1 MNSVRRTDKSP
12 SCESHHGHFP
22 PPLQDRD
29 ASRFLAQAT
38 FGPTPNEITRLQ
50 TLGYVEWL
58 SEQLNI
64 PPEPRHRAYIES
76 LTAVAVVPTDNHIAN
91 SFWKQAATA
100 PDSLRQR
107 IAFSLSQIFV
117 VSLVDP
123 TIASS
128 KRGVASYLDMLGEH
142 AFGNFRTLLEGVARH
157 PMMGIYLTH
166 MRNQKEDP
174 VRFRIP
180 DQNFAREVMQLFTIG
195 LIELNPDGTPRLVNG
210 APVETYTDADVVGL
224 SRVFT
229 GFSWA
234 GPDTLNGRFT
244 GSTNP
249 PRDPNRDILPM
260 QGYPQYHSLSEKR
273 FLGTV
278 IPAGQGNPNESLRI
292 ALDTLANHPNVGPFF
307 GRQLIQR
314 LVTSNPS
321 PEYVGRVAQAFD
333 SGLFSYDTWAV
344 GTGVRGDLMATIAA
358 VLLDR
363 EARANPSLNDPN
375 FGRVREPILRM
386 ANWMRAFN
394 ARSTSGNFLLGITDD
409 VAISLGQTVMRSPSV
424 FNFYRPGYVPPNTG
438 IAAAGLVAP
447 EMQIIHETSV
457 IGYANWM
464 RSTVQLG
471 VGTGNPRDIQPDY
484 TAELAIA
491 NQPNALIDRLDILL
505 CAGTLSAPI
514 KNLIRNAISSVAIP
528 ITNPTAALRNRVW
541 IGVLMT
547 LSAPEYLVQK

>member
-1 MNSVRRTDKSP
+1 MAIS
-12 SCESHHGHFP
+12 

-50 TLGYVEWL
+50 TLGYVDWL
-58 SEQLNI
+58 SEQLSM

-117 VSLVDP
+117 VSLQDP
-123 TIASS
+123 AIASF

-180 DQNFAREVMQLFTIG
+180 DQNFAREVMQLFSIG

-234 GPDTLNGRFT
+234 GPDTLNGRFS
-244 GSTNP
+244 GATNP

-321 PEYVGRVAQAFD
+321 PDYVGRVAQAFD
-333 SGLFSYDTWAV
+333 SGIYSYDTWAV

-424 FNFYRPGYVPPNTG
+424 FNFYRPGYVPPNSG

-491 NQPNALIDRLDILL
+491 DQPNALVDRLDILL

-528 ITNPTAALRNRVW
+528 VTNPTAALKNRVW

>member
-1 MNSVRRTDKSP
+1 MAIS
-12 SCESHHGHFP
+12 

-260 QGYPQYHSLSEKR
+260 QGYPQHHSLSEKR

-514 KNLIRNAISSVAIP
+514 KNLTRNAISSVAIP